1 MVRVGIGRHVL
12 RSSRQRGVGAH
23 LRDLHKL
30 WWLRRGGSGR
40 GHGGVVL
47 RAGGGVDV
55 NGNAAGN
62 DDGRVVAVVE
72 IARDAKDN
80 GNGGEKNEKRE
91 PATFKAEGAAG
102 E

>member
-1 MVRVGIGRHVL
+1 MVRIGIERHARRSCGRRGIGTD
-12 RSSRQRGVGAH
+12 

-47 RAGGGVDV
+47 RTGGGIDVDR
-55 NGNAAGN
+55 NASGNN
-62 DDGRVVAVVE
+62 DGRVVAVVE
-72 IARDAKDN
+72 IARDAEDHWN
-80 GNGGEKNEKRE
+80 RGEKNEKRE

-102 E
+102 